1 MLQMYLGAAKQSTII
16 IIVDFSTH
24 RSWMCCMI
32 DEAAT
37 TKNKKEIKHSFFKT
51 TLTF

>member
-24 RSWMCCMI
+24 QSWMHCMMQQ
-32 DEAAT
+32 
-37 TKNKKEIKHSFFKT
+37 KNKKEIQHLF
-51 TLTF
+51 LRPL